1 VKDGK
6 LLGYISQRDFSPFR
20 DDVVGCFYRERDSTK
35 QVIGPID
42 EVIDIVREI
51 CLGDE
56 EGKGWALA
64 SSRLEE
70 YDGKQDVD

>member
-1 VKDGK
+1 MV
-6 LLGYISQRDFSPFR
+6 F
-20 DDVVGCFYRERDSTK
+20 RERDSTK

-42 EVIDIVREI
+42 DVIEVVREI

-56 EGKGWALA
+56 EGKGWELA

-70 YDGKQDVD
+70 YDGKQDID